1 MIETGKVRAELG
13 IAGETS
19 SGLGMVPKGMMAK
32 GMMAK
37 GKEKETCIRDIS
49 SRTWKLDTKGRR
61 IKIQIWSTVRQDV
74 SITEYSNDTL
84 GWVPEVYYLAS
95 YYRLTSK
102 TLTASLILYY

>member
-49 SRTWKLDTKGRR
+49 SRT
-61 IKIQIWSTVRQDV
+61 
-74 SITEYSNDTL
+74 
-84 GWVPEVYYLAS
+84 
-95 YYRLTSK
+95 
-102 TLTASLILYY
+102 